1 MLLQKRTSSAIFV
14 AIDTKKQRIHGCLFK
29 KNKYEQHALA
39 DCRNDDQQLFKK
51 TKQYLLMRGEIK

>member
-14 AIDTKKQRIHGCLFK
+14 AIDTKKQRMNVYLK

-51 TKQYLLMRGEIK
+51 TKQY

>member
-14 AIDTKKQRIHGCLFK
+14 AIDTKKQRMNVYLK
-29 KNKYEQHALA
+29 KKKYEQHALA

>member
-14 AIDTKKQRIHGCLFK
+14 AIDTKKQRMNVYFK

-39 DCRNDDQQLFKK
+39 DCRNDDQQLLKK
-51 TKQYLLMRGEIK
+51 QNSIN

>member
-14 AIDTKKQRIHGCLFK
+14 AIDTKKQRMNVYLK